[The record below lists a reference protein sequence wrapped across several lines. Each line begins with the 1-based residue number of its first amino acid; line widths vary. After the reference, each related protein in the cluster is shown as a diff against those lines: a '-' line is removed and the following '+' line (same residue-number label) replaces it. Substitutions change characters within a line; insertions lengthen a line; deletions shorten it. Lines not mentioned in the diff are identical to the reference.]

1 MKSQLVFITR
11 LCLAILLTMF
21 YGVGQLAAGTPTQYK
36 VELENQIRDR
46 VAKIIE
52 KVEAMSIVQVR
63 VNLKTL
69 SSDLPGVGMGGSVIP
84 LESDGKL
91 GSGSVSSVDIR
102 VLTPE
107 GAPPEWVTKEIEQ
120 ATKFT
125 DVKVRVA
132 YEKIA
137 GEVVIPA
144 SENSKFFKKFESDFL
159 ETFLKK
165 DFVQMAKGAT
175 DVVTSIKTAAWGMI
189 MAIVACFLLIAS
201 LMMVMSTRFESSLGR
216 VIDNKL
222 LPALAQMKSGGGGEN
237 RARERAVSE
246 ESKPIEI
253 QLPSAPGNRELADI
267 PVAIV
272 TNLLV
277 DCYWTLNDGYAHWL
291 WEQATQSQRE
301 ALLSSNKLD
310 RRYFSYI
317 RQFGAENLKYHNDA
331 RYFMLGDEFASIN
344 QEDLA
349 AWVSKNPSSFARIT
363 PMRWDLLPIG
373 LPERIKFS
381 QASLAAVDDSK
392 PVKVDKKSQ
401 PRVLAMKLEV
411 KTLLPEDESY
421 VFENADSIPRETR
434 SSLRT
439 LAWFALAPLDYRQS
453 ILVDM
458 DAREICEALV
468 GPEAILSKVRE
479 AIPAKKLDN
488 VLHYAKDIA
497 GDRSSDAYD
506 LLVNA
511 GLRAPVPAMPSLKA
525 VS

>member
-1 MKSQLVFITR
+1 MKSQTLFFIR
-11 LCLAILLTMF
+11 LWVVIVITMF
-21 YGVGQLAAGTPTQYK
+21 YGVSQLAAGTPTQYK

-84 LESDGKL
+84 VESDGKL

-102 VLTPE
+102 VLTPD
-107 GAPPEWVTKEIEQ
+107 GAPPEWVTNEIEQ

-144 SENSKFFKKFESDFL
+144 SENAKFFKRFETEFL
-159 ETFLKK
+159 DGFLKK
-165 DFVQMAKGAT
+165 DFFQMAKGAT
-175 DVVTSIKTAAWGMI
+175 DVMTSIKTAAWGMV
-189 MAIVACFLLIAS
+189 MAVIACFLLIAS
-201 LMMVMSTRFESSLGR
+201 LMMVMSTRFEASLGR
-216 VIDNKL
+216 VVDNKL
-222 LPALAQMKSGGGGEN
+222 LPALAQMKSGGES
-237 RARERAVSE
+237 RAREKSMSE
-246 ESKPIEI
+246 DPKPIEI
-253 QLPSAPGNRELADI
+253 QMPSAPGSRELADI
-267 PVAIV
+267 PISIV
-272 TNLLV
+272 TNLLI

-301 ALLSSNKLD
+301 ALLATNKID

-331 RYFMLGDEFASIN
+331 RYFMLSDEFSTMN

-349 AWVSKNPSSFARIT
+349 AWVSKNPTSFARIT
-363 PMRWDLLPIG
+363 PMRWDLLPIS

-381 QASLAAVDDSK
+381 QASLAAVDDTK
-392 PVKVDKKSQ
+392 PVKIDKRSQ

-434 SSLRT
+434 SSLKT

-453 ILVDM
+453 ILSEM
-458 DAREICEALV
+458 DAREICEALA
-468 GPEAILSKVRE
+468 GPEAILAKIRE
-479 AIPAKKLDN
+479 AIPPKKLDN
-488 VLHYAKDIA
+488 VLHYAKDIP
-497 GDRSSDAYD
+497 GDRNSDAYD
-506 LLVNA
+506 LLVTA
-511 GLRAPVPAMPSLKA
+511 GLRAPVPVMPSLKA